1 MYAPPCSWRT
11 GTNSIDDSAKDSF
24 RSKVSSP
31 GMPNT
36 CFTPSASKHSTK
48 RSDAL
53 RNVMFCRLFQRAV
66 ATVLNPMKKL
76 TLITAIAVLRLVPA
90 AASAATQPSWTIRGA
105 GFGQGI
111 GLSQYGAYGYAA
123 HGADWKSIALHYF
136 ADTHLGNAAGR
147 TIRVLHQQGNGT
159 VWVSGA
165 TRAGSHK
172 LDSTKSYR
180 LMRKGLGVELRSA
193 RGKRIATMTGVVP
206 VSSSSGSVALG
217 GRAMNGLSD
226 GRYRGTL
233 EVRAGTFGGLVA
245 VNALPL
251 DDYIQGVIVGEMPT
265 SWPLPALEA
274 QAVAARSYSLTTD
287 AGGAT
292 FDQYPDTRSQMYYGM
307 SRETPGSNQAVRS
320 TAGQVVMYGN
330 TVASTYYFS
339 TSGGRTEN
347 IENSWPGSAPVPYLQ
362 SVDDPYD
369 NLSPRHR
376 WRFVWSKS
384 KLDAKLGSF
393 VKGKLK
399 TVKVT
404 KRGVSP
410 RIVDAQVVGSRGTT
424 LVTGPQLRSRLG
436 LFDTWAYFVNVKS
449 AQGGASTQQPGTGDD
464 TTLTDGGGAQASA
477 KASWLREWLPVQ
489 PRKLVISGSISS
501 APKKLTLQHQ
511 VGSKW
516 KTVGYGT
523 TDRKGRYALIVKK
536 RGVYRVLG
544 GGAVGPAVR
553 IR

>member
-66 ATVLNPMKKL
+66 ATVLTPMKKL
-76 TLITAIAVLRLVPA
+76 TLITAIAVLGLVPGT
-90 AASAATQPSWTIRGA
+90 ASAATTSSWTIRGA
-105 GFGQGI
+105 GFGHGI
-111 GLSQYGAYGYAA
+111 GLSQYGAYGYDA
-123 HGADWKSIALHYF
+123 HGAGWKSIALHYF
-136 ADTHLGNAAGR
+136 KGTHLGNAAGR
-147 TIRVLHQQGNGT
+147 TIRVLLQSGNGT

-180 LMRKGLGVELRSA
+180 LMRKGLNSVELRSA
-193 RGKRIATMTGVVP
+193 RGKRIATMDGVVT
-206 VSSSSGSVALG
+206 VSSSSGSFVLG
-217 GRAMNGLSD
+217 GRAMNGLSG
-226 GRYRGTL
+226 GRYRGVL
-233 EVRAGTFGGLVA
+233 EVRPGTFGGLMA

-251 DDYIQGVIVGEMPT
+251 DDYIRGVIVGEMPT

-274 QAVAARSYSLTTD
+274 QAVAARSYALTSD
-287 AGGAT
+287 AGGAI

-307 SRETPGSNQAVRS
+307 SRETKGTNQAVDA
-320 TAGQVVMYGN
+320 TAGNVVMYGN
-330 TVASTYYFS
+330 AVATTYYFS

-347 IENSWPGSAPVPYLQ
+347 VENSWPGSSPVPYLK

-376 WRFVWSKS
+376 WRFVWSRS
-384 KLDAKLGSF
+384 QLDAKLGSF
-393 VKGKLK
+393 VKGKLRS
-399 TVKVT
+399 VKVT

-410 RIVDAQVVGSRGTT
+410 RIVNATVIGSRGSTT
-424 LVTGPQLRSRLG
+424 VTGPQLRSRLG
-436 LFDTWAYFVNVKS
+436 LFDTWAYFVQIKS
-449 AQGGASTQQPGTGDD
+449 GQGDASTDPKEDVE
-464 TTLTDGGGAQASA
+464 LTDGGGTVA
-477 KASWLREWLPVQ
+477 KASSLREMLPAH
-489 PRKLVISGSISS
+489 RKL
-501 APKKLTLQHQ
+501 
-511 VGSKW
+511 
-516 KTVGYGT
+516 
-523 TDRKGRYALIVKK
+523 
-536 RGVYRVLG
+536 
-544 GGAVGPAVR
+544 
-553 IR
+553 